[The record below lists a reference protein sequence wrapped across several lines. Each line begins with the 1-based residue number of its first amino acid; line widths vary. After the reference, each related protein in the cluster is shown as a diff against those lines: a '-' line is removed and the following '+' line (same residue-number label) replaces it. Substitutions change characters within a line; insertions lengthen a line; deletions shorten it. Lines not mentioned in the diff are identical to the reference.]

1 MKNVNVVKNNL
12 KLLKLTASPSFDSFR
27 IFSEVLAAVNM
38 KKTKLYLNRPI
49 HVEFA
54 ILDLLKVFMHQ
65 IHYAC
70 MKRKCG
76 PTAKL
81 LFTET
86 DSLCY
91 DVKTE
96 DIYQVM
102 SQDANLFD
110 TSEYDQDHALYS
122 TANKKVLEKM
132 KDETHTIPIGKFV
145 GVRPKMYSIMYTEKN
160 KQMQKKTDKGIK
172 KSATKRQI
180 LHASYNECMFEKK
193 DTMASMN
200 QIFGENHRIY
210 SNKLNKIGLRPYDE
224 KRYILDDG

>member
-1 MKNVNVVKNNL
+1 MNV
-12 KLLKLTASPSFDSFR
+12 KLLNDKVKLSKLSDFDTFR

-38 KKTKLYLNRPI
+38 TKTILYLNRPI
-49 HVEFA
+49 YFRFT
-54 ILDLLKVFMHQ
+54 IFYLSKVLMYQF
-65 IHYAC
+65 HYDY
-70 MKRKCG
+70 MKRKYG
-76 PTAKL
+76 STANV
-81 LFTET
+81 LFTDT
-86 DSLCY
+86 DNICY
-91 DVKTE
+91 EVKTE
-96 DIYQVM
+96 DVFEDIL
-102 SQDANLFD
+102 QDANLFD
-110 TSEYDQDHALYS
+110 ASEYGRDHPLYS
-122 TANKKVLEKM
+122 TANKKAVGKM
-132 KDETHTIPIGKFV
+132 KDETHGIPIEEFV
-145 GVRPKMYSIMYTEKN
+145 GLRPKMYSIMYTEKN

>member
-1 MKNVNVVKNNL
+1 
-12 KLLKLTASPSFDSFR
+12 
-27 IFSEVLAAVNM
+27 M
-38 KKTKLYLNRPI
+38 KKNKLYLNRPI

-86 DSLCY
+86 DSL
-91 DVKTE
+91 
-96 DIYQVM
+96 M

-172 KSATKRQI
+172 KSATKNKSDMLATRS
-180 LHASYNECMFEKK
+180 ACMFEKK
-193 DTMASMN
+193 EIMASMN